1 MNIDQFSEM
10 LNEIAGEMP
19 EEFFEELNGGIVLK
33 EERKLHPQ
41 SRNEELCI
49 LGEYHRAVSYT
60 HLDVYKRQ
68 DDSPSAE

>member
-1 MNIDQFSEM
+1 MEIDRFSEM

-19 EEFFEELNGGIVLK
+19 KEFFEELNGGIVLK

-49 LGEYHRAVSYT
+49 LGEYHSGVVS
-60 HLDVYKRQ
+60 
-68 DDSPSAE
+68 